1 MGLTLLVFYPGIMT
15 YDGKYVYEDIA
26 KAVWGDWQSPVMT
39 VLWGLIN
46 PVAPGA
52 ASMFLLIATS
62 YWLAFGLLAF
72 ALVRRAILLA
82 LLLPLLALT
91 PPAFV
96 FAGIIWRD
104 VLFSVTWLLAG
115 SIAFVAADRPPSRA
129 CRFRRWRLRCAAL
142 ASCCVRM
149 LLSQRRCSPHTSIWP
164 NQFSWKRTAILFLPA
179 MAVFFG
185 LVQVVYYGALGA
197 IRQHPL
203 QSIMVFDLGGI
214 SHFTR
219 QNQFPVRW
227 NEAETD
233 LLLNVCYKPTEWDIY
248 WTRTP
253 CQFVMH
259 KLETEEKVFGTP
271 AVTSAWI
278 NAITHHPVAYLEH
291 RTAFMWNFLAGSNLT
306 MWLIDIEDTTK
317 TPFPDRSAFVAVKN
331 IHDAL
336 KPTPLF
342 RAGSWLLVCIGI
354 CAVWLAPARPAG
366 RGLYHRCLRLGGG
379 LCPDL
384 LCRRRGL
391 RLPLW
396 LLGGARQPDR
406 LCRCGRQCR
415 SGVDRQKLRLR
426 QLREA
431 AAKPCNSS
439 NVPDSTMRP
448 PSNTR
453 MCVALRM
460 VARRCAMT
468 KVVRFFMTSSSAVK
482 TRCSV
487 AASSA
492 LVASSRMRIGG
503 SLSSARAI
511 DRR

>member
-1 MGLTLLVFYPGIMT
+1 MPRRDDGPESFWPARLAVIALLLAGYGLTLLVFYPGVMT

-26 KAVWGDWQSPVMT
+26 KAVWGDWQSPAMIA
-39 VLWGLIN
+39 LWRFIN

-52 ASMFLLIATS
+52 ASMFLLIIAA
-62 YWLAFGLLAF
+62 YWLAFGLLAMAF
-72 ALVRRAILLA
+72 VRRAILLA
-82 LLLPLLALT
+82 YLLPLLALT

-115 SIAFVAADRPPSRA
+115 SIAFVAADRAAVARVP
-129 CRFRRWRLRCAAL
+129 LQTLAL
-142 ASCCVRM
+142 ALCGFGV
-149 LLSQRRCSPHTSIWP
+149 LLRPNALIAAPLLAAYTIWP

-317 TPFPDRSAFVAVKN
+317 IPFPDRSAFVAVKN

-342 RAGSWLLVCIGI
+342 RAGSWLLVCIAL
-354 CAVWLAPARPAG
+354 CAVGW
-366 RGLYHRCLRLGGG
+366 
-379 LCPDL
+379 
-384 LCRRRGL
+384 RRRD
-391 RLPLW
+391 RPE
-396 LLGGARQPDR
+396 GAYIIGV
-406 LCRCGRQCR
+406 CG
-415 SGVDRQKLRLR
+415 SAVVYVLTFYAVGVASDFRYGYWAVLASLTGCVV
-426 QLREA
+426 A
-431 AAKPCNSS
+431 AAS
-439 NVPDSTMRP
+439 
-448 PSNTR
+448 
-453 MCVALRM
+453 ALR
-460 VARRCAMT
+460 RRSAKT
-468 KVVRFFMTSSSAVK
+468 APSSA
-482 TRCSV
+482 
-487 AASSA
+487 A
-492 LVASSRMRIGG
+492 
-503 SLSSARAI
+503 
-511 DRR
+511 